1 MDERQFSLLVL
12 RLIDFQVSE
21 GHLNKT
27 AKKLGAESSTQEVE
41 AERVGSPGENKQIP
55 QWTWAPQ
62 RDHTW
67 TGNSHVS
74 SMCKVEVD
82 EGLERALSLDQG
94 LFCLPH
100 TNHYH
105 NELTKESLFC
115 QPWRDTL
122 ISNVPSDGRVWGY
135 VWDEAAA

>member
-1 MDERQFSLLVL
+1 VDERQFSLLVL

-82 EGLERALSLDQG
+82 EGLE
-94 LFCLPH
+94 
-100 TNHYH
+100 NHYH